1 MRHFNESSYYFDLH
15 VEAKRTSLK
24 SFINSCVD
32 YFVQRNTIPTIEQV
46 YDYISEDRWFKTHV
60 YNDEFCTAMDP
71 GYECLS
77 IEDVC
82 KNIQNMCSF
91 NLNDIYDESYSM
103 FQKLRIKE

>member
-1 MRHFNESSYYFDLH
+1 MNYFNESDYDSDLH

-46 YDYISEDRWFKTHV
+46 YDYISADRWFKTHV
-60 YNDEFCTAMDP
+60 YNDEFCTAMSPD
-71 GYECLS
+71 YECLS

-82 KNIQNMCSF
+82 KNIQNLCSF
-91 NLNDIYDESYSM
+91 NLNDIYDESCSTVP
-103 FQKLRIKE
+103 KLRIKE